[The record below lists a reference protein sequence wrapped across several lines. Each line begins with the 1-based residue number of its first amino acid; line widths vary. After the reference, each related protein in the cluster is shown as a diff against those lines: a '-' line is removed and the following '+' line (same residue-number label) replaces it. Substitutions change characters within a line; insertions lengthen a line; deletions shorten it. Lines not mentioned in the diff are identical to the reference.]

1 MGLRVPVSWLN
12 DYVPTSNVEELAE
25 RLTLAGLEIETI
37 EHIGPQWEE
46 GCFFVAEILDVTPHP
61 NADRLSLA
69 KVDYGQ
75 KLPMVV
81 VSGAPNLREWE
92 GKSIPS
98 PLKVAFAITGAT
110 LVDAYSEEERTIQL
124 KPSKIRGVHSE
135 GMLCS
140 EKELGLS
147 DAHEGILILPEDAPV
162 GQPLRAYLGDA
173 VLHFDIKGGFSHLLA
188 VLGIAREVAALT
200 SSSFNKEV
208 IGDIAS
214 LPHHITDQ
222 PDFVKLE
229 IENPDLCPRYSA
241 LLIEGV
247 KLGPAPFW
255 MQQRLLRAGMRPI
268 SNIVDITNYVML
280 EMGQPLHAFDY
291 DLLKKHDGG
300 DLPTIMVRCAKDRET
315 MHTLD
320 GEERTFD
327 SEMLLI
333 ADSTGATAIAG
344 IMGGVETEICD
355 ETVNILLESAN
366 FEFLNNRRTAQ
377 LLKLNTEASER
388 FGKRIDP
395 ELTLPAAFRAAQL
408 MVEYAGGTLRPVYG
422 DLYPKKKETLSIE
435 LDPHYVHRLLGIE
448 LAESEIIEILES
460 LEFEVIPGEK
470 LQVTVPSHRMDV
482 TIAADLVEEVARVY
496 GYNRMKGTLMD
507 DELPEYHANVQLLCN
522 EKVRDILTSIGIN
535 EIITYSIIDTQK
547 EALLNQDNLVD
558 VSQYVA
564 LKNPL
569 TAERTHLRRSL
580 LPGALITVQS
590 NLRSHEQVALFEVG
604 STYHPQNNALLPNE
618 QPELSIVLTGKRYRS
633 SWMNKGDE
641 QTIDFYDL
649 KGAVENLLEGLHIEN
664 CEWKR
669 GSRPAYH
676 PGRCAEV
683 FIEGNSWGI
692 VGEIHP
698 KVCQKFGLPQQSV
711 CAAELNLSMLAKYW
725 KEDHSITEL
734 SIYTPIYEDLAFVV
748 EESVPA
754 SMVEALIAKNGKPLL
769 TRIKLFDIF
778 RGDRVGTDKKSLAY
792 ALTYQADD
800 RTLTNQDV
808 EPVRNKIIAQL
819 KSELNAELRI

>member
-12 DYVPTSNVEELAE
+12 DYVPTSDVEELAE
-25 RLTLAGLEIETI
+25 RLTLAGLEIEMV
-37 EHIGPQWEE
+37 EHIGQQWEE
-46 GCFFVAEILDVTPHP
+46 DCLFVAEILEVSPHP

-69 KVDYGQ
+69 KVNYGQ
-75 KLPMVV
+75 QESMLV

-92 GKSIPS
+92 GKPISS
-98 PLKVAFAITGAT
+98 PIKVAFAITGAT

-147 DAHEGILILPEDAPV
+147 DAHEGILILPDDAPV
-162 GQPLRAYLGDA
+162 GESLRSYLGDA

-200 SSSFNKEV
+200 NSSFNKEV
-208 IGDIAS
+208 IGNIESTA
-214 LPHHITDQ
+214 HEITAE
-222 PDFVKLE
+222 PSFVKLE
-229 IENPDLCPRYSA
+229 IENPDLCARYSA

-247 KLGPAPFW
+247 TLGPAPFW

-268 SNIVDITNYVML
+268 NNIVDITNYVML

-291 DLLKKHDGG
+291 DLLKEHDGG
-300 DLPTIMVRCAKDRET
+300 NPPTIMVRCAKEGET
-315 MHTLD
+315 MTTLD

-327 SEMLLI
+327 PEMLLI
-333 ADSTGATAIAG
+333 ADSQKAIAIAG
-344 IMGGVETEICD
+344 IMGGTETEICD
-355 ETVNILLESAN
+355 NTINILLESAN

-395 ELTLPAAFRAAQL
+395 ELTLSAAFRAAEL
-408 MVEYAGGTLRPVYG
+408 MVKYAGGTLKPAYG

-435 LDPHYVHRLLGIE
+435 LDPHYVHRLLGID
-448 LAESEIIEILES
+448 LAQSEIIEILER
-460 LEFEVIPGEK
+460 LEFEVTAGEK
-470 LQVTVPSHRMDV
+470 LQITVPSHRMDV
-482 TIAADLVEEVARVY
+482 TIAADLVEEIARVY
-496 GYNRMKGTLMD
+496 GYNRMTGTLMD
-507 DELPEYHANVQLLCN
+507 DELPEYHSNLQLLCS
-522 EKVRDILTSIGIN
+522 ERVRDILTGIGID

-547 EALLNQDNLVD
+547 EGLLTEDNQVNAT
-558 VSQYVA
+558 QYVA

-569 TAERTHLRRSL
+569 TAERTHLRQSL
-580 LPGALITVQS
+580 LPGALATVQR
-590 NLRSHEQVALFEVG
+590 NLKNHEQVAVFEVG
-604 STYHPQNNALLPNE
+604 NTYHPQKNALLPDE
-618 QPELSIVLTGKRYRS
+618 RPELSILLTGRRFPS
-633 SWMNKGDE
+633 SWMNKDDD
-641 QTIDFYDL
+641 QKIDFYDL
-649 KGAVENLLEGLHIEN
+649 KGAVEALLEGLHIKSF
-664 CEWKR
+664 EWKKA
-669 GSRPAYH
+669 SRPAYH

-683 FIEGNSWGI
+683 LINGKSLGV

-698 KVCQKFGLPQQSV
+698 KINQKFDLPQQAV
-711 CAAELNLSMLAKYW
+711 CAAELDLKQLADYW
-725 KEDHSITEL
+725 EQEYSITEL

-754 SMVEALIAKNGKPLL
+754 SMVESLILQNGHPLL
-769 TRIKLFDIF
+769 TQIQLFDIF
-778 RGDRVGTDKKSLAY
+778 RGDRVGKGKKSLAY
-792 ALTYQADD
+792 ALTYQAHD

-808 EPVRNKIIAQL
+808 EPVREKIIAQL
-819 KSELNAELRI
+819 KAKLNAELRI